1 MKAAV
6 ASGSIW
12 PIWCSMR
19 EKTDSRFPKTTP
31 SGKSR
36 TRIWDIP
43 GMNLRVWFSR
53 PSIPAYRWVLSIQCS
68 EKCKFL
74 RRVSVWHQRGANEM
88 RTRRALRS

>member
-53 PSIPAYRWVLSIQCS
+53 PSIPACRWVLSIQCMRL
-68 EKCKFL
+68 KNANF
-74 RRVSVWHQRGANEM
+74 SVEFQFGTKEVQM
-88 RTRRALRS
+88 K